1 MPRKAAPQPYT
12 GPPGP
17 HVLQVRVND
26 RVVFQQRVHAYGID
40 QQADQVVV
48 TGSLRPADPVEPAP
62 PEALDE
68 PDDAA

>member
-1 MPRKAAPQPYT
+1 MPRKAAPQSDT
-12 GPPGP
+12 GPRGP

-26 RVVFQQRVHAYGID
+26 LVVFQQRVHAYGID

-48 TGSLRPADPVEPAP
+48 TGSLRPADPVEPVPAEAP
-62 PEALDE
+62 E